1 MYELK
6 KIHKCQVQI
15 EGPAYDQADIQME
28 IINNFYVYN
37 VQVER
42 EANNEMELKDH
53 LMETD
58 RQGNL
63 VYTQKASKA
72 DPVDSEK
79 SYAKLESLLQL
90 KKLYQNDKLGENKAQ
105 ATPDETQVDKEAI
118 LMEIARF
125 EKDMGLVGDVRLQFA
140 QMMELEY
147 ELLKTYTPEVL
158 ISH

>member
-1 MYELK
+1 
-6 KIHKCQVQI
+6 
-15 EGPAYDQADIQME
+15 ME

-72 DPVDSEK
+72 DSVDSEK

>member
-1 MYELK
+1 
-6 KIHKCQVQI
+6 
-15 EGPAYDQADIQME
+15 ME

-63 VYTQKASKA
+63 VYTQKASKS

>member
-1 MYELK
+1 
-6 KIHKCQVQI
+6 
-15 EGPAYDQADIQME
+15 ME

-42 EANNEMELKDH
+42 EANSEMELKDH

-63 VYTQKASKA
+63 VYTQKASKS

-79 SYAKLESLLQL
+79 YYAKLESLLQL